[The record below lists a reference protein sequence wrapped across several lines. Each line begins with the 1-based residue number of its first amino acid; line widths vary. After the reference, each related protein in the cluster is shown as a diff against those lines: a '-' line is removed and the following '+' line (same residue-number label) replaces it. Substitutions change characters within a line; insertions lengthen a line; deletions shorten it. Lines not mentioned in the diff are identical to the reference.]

1 MKNVN
6 NENPNEHW
14 EFINVN
20 EKTVLDLGC
29 GRWES
34 VEYRDPNWPTTPEYW
49 IQKGAKYVVG
59 IDADQNEI
67 DWFLKMYKDEVSYE
81 FNCMMINSPNDFNH
95 LINQYKP
102 NVIKCDI
109 EEGEIH
115 LINLDDET
123 FKLVDEYYIET
134 HGDELYSKCVSK
146 LSECGYEIYEE
157 IDLTHTRGYCK
168 VLFAKKK

>member
-1 MKNVN
+1 MKKVN

-20 EKTVLDLGC
+20 KKIVLDLGC
-29 GRWES
+29 GRWEH

-49 IQKGAKYVVG
+49 TQKGANRVIG

-67 DWFLKMYKDEVSYE
+67 DWFLKMYKDEIVYT
-81 FNCMMINSPNDFNH
+81 FNCMAINSSNDFYY

-109 EEGEIH
+109 EGGEIH
-115 LINLDDET
+115 LINLDNET

-134 HGDELYSKCVSK
+134 HGQELYLNCVSK
-146 LSECGYEIYEE
+146 LSECDYEIYEE
-157 IDLTHTRGYCK
+157 IDLVHTNGHCK

>member
-1 MKNVN
+1 MKKVN

-20 EKTVLDLGC
+20 GKTVLDLGC
-29 GRWES
+29 GRWEH
-34 VEYRDPNWPTTPEYW
+34 VEYRDTNWPTTPEYW
-49 IQKGAKYVVG
+49 TQKGANQVIG

-67 DWFLKMYKDEVSYE
+67 DWFLKMYKNEIGYT
-81 FNCMMINSPNDFNH
+81 FNCMIINSPDDFYH

-109 EEGEIH
+109 EGGEIH
-115 LINLDDET
+115 LINLDNET

-134 HGDELYSKCVSK
+134 HGQELYLNCISK
-146 LSECGYEIYEE
+146 LFECDYEIYEE
-157 IDLTHTRGYCK
+157 IDLIHTNGNCK